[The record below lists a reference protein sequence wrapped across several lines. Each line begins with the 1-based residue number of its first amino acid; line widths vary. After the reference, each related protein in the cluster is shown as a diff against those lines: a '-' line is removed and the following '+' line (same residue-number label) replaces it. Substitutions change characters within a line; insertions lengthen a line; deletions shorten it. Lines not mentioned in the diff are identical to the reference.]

1 MQMTQHFA
9 LQQILA
15 RKQSFY
21 KLLASFFVML
31 VLPLVLVLTN
41 YFYARSLL
49 QQENINYQ
57 NAVLTQA
64 QMSMDER
71 LQTIQLYAI
80 DLSNDTVLNATLR
93 QRQADD
99 SQGNFELWEL
109 SRHLQS
115 YSATAGHFCDTTVYS
130 QLYDCMVS
138 GSYVDYRISQGNLRM
153 PSKELKHSLLELL
166 QNERSYCQFYLLGDS
181 QHSQLVMLHS
191 VPLWSSGAAS
201 YGTICLRINGDGLFS
216 TIRDMEELQSGLVCL
231 MDPSGMPAVWSGRE
245 ALLDFVPQA
254 SSQPIQDWHGDS
266 YTVSRADSELK
277 GWSYLSIQPV
287 HRMQT
292 ELRVAR
298 NLSLLALIL
307 VLVLGVGIVYY
318 LTWRNY
324 RPVEHLL
331 TELRRRSVILESP
344 EGSDFNEFRLIEK
357 SVADMQH
364 SMKAVQEALR
374 QEIPRIQE
382 SILLQLL
389 KNDVSNYE
397 TYRKLLEMVGIL
409 FPYQQFRVV
418 LARKVPSESR
428 ELSKQ
433 ALTNIVLREQMSR
446 LVPDDITYTAVTLDN
461 DSIVWI
467 LNGSGAC
474 FDQDTQ
480 AILGRLQDTM
490 REQYAQLLWLYV
502 SWIDQGLE
510 SVPQGYYAVTQTQ
523 AQQPGGGIRYLQKE
537 KDVWPMD
544 RSLNSIAAQLQNFI
558 ATGDAI
564 QASALLH
571 ENLDANLRRR
581 TVELYQAQGYCIGM
595 LNIILEAYRVEDPAV
610 LRVEGGPPLQQI
622 FQRRNINELE
632 DLLQALVCQLCRY
645 VEENR
650 TSPASQ
656 LIQKIQSYI
665 QENYGDVDLTLT
677 RVADRFNLT
686 PNYLSIFFK
695 ENAHDTF
702 LNYLT
707 RLRLEEAKRLMRDT
721 RLSISEISE
730 RVGYASANSFTRAFK
745 KIEHVTPTQY
755 RENSIYS

>member
-138 GSYVDYRISQGNLRM
+138 GSYVDYRISQGNLRI

-318 LTWRNY
+318 LTWHNY

-418 LARKVPSESR
+418 LARKVPSESH
-428 ELSKQ
+428 ELSEQ